1 MQKMED
7 LRNGLLPGR
16 KKEEEPGLFAAEPDQ
31 AAEQRQRRN
40 AEPEEPELPPG
51 PIDSEIRE
59 VPGAPAKKNTF
70 CRVAGD
76 GSFGSC
82 LAELRQRHNYT
93 IRQLAEETKIREIYL
108 EALEAEDYRNLP
120 QLVYVMGYIRKLC
133 ALYGVGKEDADAL
146 TAGLR
151 ERLQY
156 ELPEDISKTVV
167 DHEVS
172 EENERKLRQ
181 LILLISGA
189 AVLIVLAL
197 VVGGVLILMGLRSS
211 ESASSPA
218 DPFNENLL
226 VDLQPKPKLEVQE
239 LK

>member
-1 MQKMED
+1 MEN
-7 LRNGLLPGR
+7 LRNGLLPNWKKGEESGR
-16 KKEEEPGLFAAEPDQ
+16 FSAEPDQ
-31 AAEQRQRRN
+31 TAEPSEVPQPRN
-40 AEPEEPELPPG
+40 AEPEELELPPG
-51 PIDSEIRE
+51 QIDSEIRE
-59 VPGAPAKKNTF
+59 VPGAPAKRSTF
-70 CRVAGD
+70 CQVAGD

-82 LAELRQRHNYT
+82 LAELRQRHHYT

-108 EALEAEDYRNLP
+108 EALESEDYRNLP

-197 VVGGVLILMGLRSS
+197 AIGGVLILMGLRNRAP
-211 ESASSPA
+211 ASSPA
-218 DPFNENLL
+218 EPFHETLL
-226 VDLQPKPKLEVQE
+226 IDLQPKPKLEVQE

>member
-1 MQKMED
+1 MEE
-7 LRNGLLPGR
+7 LKNGLLPGR
-16 KKEEEPGLFAAEPDQ
+16 KNEEEPGLFNDGQPAG
-31 AAEQRQRRN
+31 
-40 AEPEEPELPPG
+40 EPEESGEPAG
-51 PIDSEIRE
+51 PVDSEVRE
-59 VPGAPAKKNTF
+59 VPDAPVRPKTF
-70 CRVAGD
+70 CPVAGD

-82 LAELRQRHNYT
+82 LAELRRRHNYT
-93 IRQLAEETKIREIYL
+93 IRRLAEETKIREIYL

-133 ALYGVGKEDADAL
+133 ALYGVGREDADAL

-151 ERLQY
+151 ERLRY

-181 LILLISGA
+181 LVLLIAGA
-189 AVLIVLAL
+189 LAL
-197 VVGGVLILMGLRSS
+197 VVIAFIVAGVLILMGLRSS
-211 ESASSPA
+211 GASEVSGA
-218 DPFNENLL
+218 PFNENRLIE
-226 VDLQPKPKLEVQE
+226 LQPEPQIELQE

>member
-1 MQKMED
+1 M
-7 LRNGLLPGR
+7 
-16 KKEEEPGLFAAEPDQ
+16 
-31 AAEQRQRRN
+31 
-40 AEPEEPELPPG
+40 
-51 PIDSEIRE
+51 
-59 VPGAPAKKNTF
+59 PGAPAKKNTF

-156 ELPEDISKTVV
+156 ELPED
-167 DHEVS
+167 
-172 EENERKLRQ
+172 
-181 LILLISGA
+181 
-189 AVLIVLAL
+189 
-197 VVGGVLILMGLRSS
+197 M
-211 ESASSPA
+211 
-218 DPFNENLL
+218 L